1 MGDGSENFIPR
12 GIRNNNPGNIKKN
25 NIEWEG
31 LVPEDEQTDQTFF
44 IFSSP
49 KYGIRALSKI
59 LITYR
64 SYGLTNIYSIINRY
78 APPSENNT
86 ENYKEFISTR
96 TGVGILYNLENTI
109 EDYFPIVK
117 AIIEMENGVQ
127 PYDDETILEGM
138 YLAWN

>member
-1 MGDGSENFIPR
+1 MS
-12 GIRNNNPGNIKKN
+12 
-25 NIEWEG
+25 
-31 LVPEDEQTDQTFF
+31 
-44 IFSSP
+44 
-49 KYGIRALSKI
+49 A
-59 LITYR
+59 
-64 SYGLTNIYSIINRY
+64 
-78 APPSENNT
+78 
-86 ENYKEFISTR
+86 R